1 MDLIALLVFVAVIV
15 LAFVCKVNT
24 GLLAI
29 AASLVLARVAGIPD
43 KTLLGMFD
51 SKMFIM
57 LLGVMYLFC
66 IAQENKTLDL
76 LAKKVLAL
84 CKGKIK
90 LFPVLLF
97 VLAAVLSAI
106 GPGLISVTAL
116 MAALTVALAK
126 QTGVQLRRSDAGCL
140 LL

>member
-1 MDLIALLVFVAVIV
+1 MDLISLLIFVAVIV

-29 AASLVLARVAGIPD
+29 AASLILARCAGITD
-43 KTLLGMFD
+43 KALLSMFD

-76 LAKKVLAL
+76 LAKKSSPCARARSSCSLFCSLSWRRCCLPLAR
-84 CKGKIK
+84 
-90 LFPVLLF
+90 V
-97 VLAAVLSAI
+97 
-106 GPGLISVTAL
+106 
-116 MAALTVALAK
+116 
-126 QTGVQLRRSDAGCL
+126 
-140 LL
+140 